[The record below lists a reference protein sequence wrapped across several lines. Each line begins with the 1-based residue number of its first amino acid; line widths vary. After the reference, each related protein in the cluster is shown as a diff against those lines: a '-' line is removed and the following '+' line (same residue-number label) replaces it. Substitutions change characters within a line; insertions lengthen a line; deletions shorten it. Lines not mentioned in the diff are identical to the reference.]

1 MASPKRPPAP
11 PTIAARLKHARELR
25 GAGVSTLALDA
36 GLSGAAVHFIE
47 NHPESDVKVSTA
59 LALAHRLDIHPAW
72 LTYGT
77 GPMEPFPPEIPAPLQ
92 KIRGGSHENETA
104 AADAAPKNAT
114 ALKAQKRLSSVG
126 FRGAQTNRPK

>member
-1 MASPKRPPAP
+1 MATRKPPSVPA
-11 PTIAARLKHARELR
+11 TIAARLKHARELR

-47 NHPESDVKVSTA
+47 SHPESDAKVSTM

-77 GPMEPFPPEIPAPLQ
+77 GPMEPFPPEVPAP
-92 KIRGGSHENETA
+92 
-104 AADAAPKNAT
+104 APKA
-114 ALKAQKRLSSVG
+114 KPS
-126 FRGAQTNRPK
+126 PK